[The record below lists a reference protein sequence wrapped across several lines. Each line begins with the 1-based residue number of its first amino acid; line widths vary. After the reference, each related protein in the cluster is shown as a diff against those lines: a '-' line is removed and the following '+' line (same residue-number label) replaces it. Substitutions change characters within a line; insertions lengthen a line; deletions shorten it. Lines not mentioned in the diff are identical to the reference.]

1 MLLQNAEQVVGTLGG
16 PHHSMEGLA
25 LDKKVGYVDVNM
37 VKGYL
42 QALCHQLLGV
52 LRLPSDGGSSRRD
65 TAVLWWLVVATNAR
79 LLQQPSLHVWPL
91 QVKGLDTE
99 NLIISHIQVNQAQR
113 QRRRTYRAH
122 GRINRAHL
130 LTHHLSHIA
139 AAHFL
144 SDLASPAAFPGTHH
158 VRCWVCIEVCVHHML
173 SAESDVLAAQHTC
186 LRPATLS
193 SSSQR
198 RWLQYL
204 LDRWVFQSDS
214 NLPFNGAEFHSKL
227 LGCVLC
233 CKCAITEG
241 RVVGRKSVA
250 GNGAR
255 SLSRGERAWT
265 DPVLQQKDMQG
276 WWSLLSGDCAVCR
289 RM

>member
-1 MLLQNAEQVVGTLGG
+1 M
-16 PHHSMEGLA
+16 
-25 LDKKVGYVDVNM
+25 
-37 VKGYL
+37 
-42 QALCHQLLGV
+42 
-52 LRLPSDGGSSRRD
+52 
-65 TAVLWWLVVATNAR
+65 
-79 LLQQPSLHVWPL
+79 HVWPL

-130 LTHHLSHIA
+130 LARHLNHNA
-139 AAHFL
+139 AAYSL

-158 VRCWVCIEVCVHHML
+158 VRGWVCIEVCVLHML
-173 SAESDVLAAQHTC
+173 SAEIDVLAAQHTC

-198 RWLQYL
+198 RWLQFL

-214 NLPFNGAEFHSKL
+214 SLPICKGADSHSRL

-233 CKCAITEG
+233 CECAITEG
-241 RVVGRKSVA
+241 RVKGRKSVP
-250 GNGAR
+250 GNDIP
-255 SLSRGERAWT
+255 SLSRGERA
-265 DPVLQQKDMQG
+265 
-276 WWSLLSGDCAVCR
+276 
-289 RM
+289 